1 MNARLDLIDMNM
13 HEKLRVQQVGDKYQ
27 IPKAPYNLT
36 LAEKRQVVTLL
47 SKLVV
52 PDSYSSN
59 ITRCVTLDDGKI
71 QGMKSHDCHIFMQD
85 LLIPTFRGILD
96 DKVLE
101 PLAELSLF
109 FKQLC
114 CKTLKV
120 EILEEMEKNIAMT
133 LCKLERIF
141 IPAFF
146 DVMVHL
152 VVHLATEA
160 KLAGPVPFRWQYP
173 FERYFTS

>member
-1 MNARLDLIDMNM
+1 
-13 HEKLRVQQVGDKYQ
+13 
-27 IPKAPYNLT
+27 LT
-36 LAEKRQVVTLL
+36 LTEKRQVVTLL

-85 LLIPTFRGILD
+85 LLISTFRGMFD

-101 PLAELSLF
+101 TLTELSLF

-114 CKTLKV
+114 CMTLKV
-120 EILEEMEKNIAMT
+120 EILGEMKNNIVVT
-133 LCKLERIF
+133 HCKLERIF
-141 IPAFF
+141 IPVFF

-173 FERYFTS
+173 FCVQLYGICLHFSNMKCL